1 MIRKRMLLLPLL
13 LLTLLTMTAC
23 GDEDEYSLRGQVTEV
38 VLGPDGLPDALVLD
52 TGNGELERVFWD
64 EETQWAL
71 PPAAESFSRTQV
83 WEDPVGMEVS
93 VHLRLDAEGNLLT
106 AQDGT
111 EFPDAGTADFLTVE
125 EIRSSE
131 SLTLSDGTQAEI
143 WVGFWNDRSYR
154 LSDGTELLRERPQD
168 MDFSTY
174 YVEGNTPLTVLPAA
188 LLEGIT
194 AYYQERGALYDIQT
208 EVEKAYQ
215 AYQKSEDPERFSSFL
230 VEQRV
235 GWAATAPGVYYFH
248 TTLILPV
255 REQEITEH
263 WFTDAFDK
271 ETGEHIPCQDLFSV
285 GQAEAAE
292 AVVAGTE
299 AIGQEARAMREQ
311 FQWSYLNFDENS
323 LSVWYPA
330 GTLPGRE
337 YSSGWSLDYRS
348 LKDVLHPWAVPE
360 APEP

>member
-1 MIRKRMLLLPLL
+1 MKKWCFLLAALFLLPLS
-13 LLTLLTMTAC
+13 AC
-23 GDEDEYSLRGQVTEV
+23 GSGEDDSYLRGQVTEV
-38 VLGPDGLPDALVLD
+38 VLGADGLPDTLVLD
-52 TGNGELERVFWD
+52 TGDGKLEGVFWD

-71 PPAAESFSRTQV
+71 PPAAAELTAAEV
-83 WEDPVGMEVS
+83 WEDPLGMEVS
-93 VHLRLDAEGNLLT
+93 VDLRPDVEGKPLT

-111 EFPDAGTADFLTVE
+111 EIPDAGTADFLTVE
-125 EIRSSE
+125 EIRSPE
-131 SLTLSDGTQAEI
+131 SLTLSNGTQAEI

-154 LSDGTELLRERPQD
+154 LPDGTELLRESPPET
-168 MDFSTY
+168 DFSGY
-174 YVEGNTPLTVLPAA
+174 CVEGDTSLTELSPALA
-188 LLEGIT
+188 EGINT
-194 AYYQERGALYDIQT
+194 YYQERGALYDIQA

-215 AYQKSEDPERFSSFL
+215 AYQKSEAPERFSNFW
-230 VEQRV
+230 VRQET
-235 GWAATAPGVYYFH
+235 GWAATAPGVYYFR
-248 TTLILPV
+248 TALTLPV

-271 ETGEHIPCQDLFSV
+271 ETGEHIPNRDLFSV

-299 AIGQEARAMREQ
+299 AIGQEAQAMREQ
-311 FQWSYLNFDENS
+311 FQWSYLNFGEDS

-337 YSSGWSLDYRS
+337 YPSGWGLDYRD
-348 LKDVLHPWAVPE
+348 LKDVLHLWAVPE